1 MTFVGL
7 FSTALSGLDAQSRAL
22 GAISDN
28 IANASTNG
36 YRRVETNFQ
45 ALVTEASQSSY
56 QPGGVVASP
65 LYVNAA
71 PGQISSTD
79 FSTNMAVLGKG
90 FLTVGK
96 PDGAGGFDEAN
107 YYTRAGD
114 FLVDGDGYLSNSA
127 GYVARGY
134 ATDPVTGLP
143 GGSLTEMQ
151 ITDRI
156 LAPAPSTAIT
166 YRANLPA
173 DAAPGAQ
180 APASV
185 DVFDAQGVAHAVNL
199 AWTKDAANSWT
210 LGLTVPDDAAFTP
223 VSQAVTFDGN
233 GRLLTPAAPI
243 TFSPSFAGVAQPLT
257 LDLGA
262 VGASDALTQYQGTQ
276 VETVN
281 VETDGYPRG
290 ALSGVSVDQN
300 GGVVLAYDNGERRTA
315 YTVALA
321 GFNAP
326 ERLQS
331 VAGQAFQETDRSG
344 TALIGRPDQFGLG
357 SLVGSSVE
365 SSNVDIGD
373 EFTKL
378 ITTQRAYS
386 ANTKV
391 LTTVDEMLQEILSVK
406 R

>member
-7 FSTALSGLDAQSRAL
+7 FSTSLSGLDAQARAL

-36 YRRVETNFQ
+36 YRRVDTDFQ
-45 ALVTEASQSSY
+45 SLVTEAGQTRY
-56 QPGGVVASP
+56 QPGGVIATP

-79 FSTNMAVLGKG
+79 FSTNMAVLGNG
-90 FLTVGK
+90 FLTVAK
-96 PDGAGGFDEAN
+96 PDGAGGFGEAN

-114 FLVDGDGYLSNSA
+114 FLVDGKGYLTNSA

-134 ATDPVTGLP
+134 ATDPVTGQP
-143 GGSLTEMQ
+143 SGAVTEMKIADQ
-151 ITDRI
+151 I
-156 LAPAPSTAIT
+156 LPPAASAAIT

-173 DAAPGAQ
+173 DAAIGDQ
-180 APASV
+180 APSSV
-185 DVFDAQGVAHAVNL
+185 DIFDAQGVAHAVNL
-199 AWTKDAANSWT
+199 AWSKDAANSWT
-210 LGLTVPDDAAFTP
+210 LGITVPDDAAFAP
-223 VSQAVTFDGN
+223 VTQAVTFDGA
-233 GRLLTPAAPI
+233 GRLLNPAAPI
-243 TFSPSFAGVAQPLT
+243 GFSPSFAGAVQPLT

-262 VGASDALTQYQGTQ
+262 AGSNDAVTQYQGTQ
-276 VETVN
+276 VETVDIR
-281 VETDGYPRG
+281 TDGYPRG

-300 GGVVLAYDNGERRTA
+300 GAVVMAYDNGERRTA

-321 GFNAP
+321 RFNAP
-326 ERLQS
+326 EQLQS
-331 VAGQAFQETDRSG
+331 MAGQAFQETSRSG
-344 TALIGRPDQFGLG
+344 AALIGRPNQYGLG

-391 LTTVDEMLQEILSVK
+391 LTTVDEMLQEILAVK